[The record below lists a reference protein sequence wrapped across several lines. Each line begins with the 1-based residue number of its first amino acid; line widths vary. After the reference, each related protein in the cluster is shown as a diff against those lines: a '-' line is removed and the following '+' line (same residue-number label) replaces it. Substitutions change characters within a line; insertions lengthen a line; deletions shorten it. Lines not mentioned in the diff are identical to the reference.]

1 MKYNFMITSL
11 DQDKVLVTFKVV
23 GTTFH
28 QDAIDE
34 LLAKAM
40 PDFHSEQNGQRE
52 LTYNNSIILIPEPDN
67 QYDPNAVK
75 VFVQFLNQPLPI
87 GYLGIEFNWLYLKLI
102 NELKFT
108 LSDQPSLQ
116 IIQRDPICVGNN
128 EDGTPK
134 YEEFNDEFLG
144 QFILYCKS
152 SNICNI
158 WNRIDISP
166 LW

>member
-1 MKYNFMITSL
+1 MKYNFMITSF

-40 PDFHSEQNGQRE
+40 PDFLSEQNGQRE

-75 VFVQFLNQPLPI
+75 VVVQFLNQPLQI
-87 GYLGIEFNWLYLKLI
+87 GYLGKEFNWLYLKLV
-102 NELKFT
+102 NEFT
-108 LSDQPSLQ
+108 LPNQPSLR

-144 QFILYCKS
+144 QFVLQKK
-152 SNICNI
+152 
-158 WNRIDISP
+158 
-166 LW
+166 